1 MDILRALHE
10 KSPKHNIYFFVKLP
24 NKGTIMEKILDIA
37 DAIAHEK
44 GLEPAKVI
52 EALKTAFVQTAKR
65 VINKDF
71 AFEAQID
78 EKTKAI
84 NIIQTITVLADD
96 DEDLYTEEGDVNP
109 AYMSL
114 SDAKAYDDQV
124 EVGDQLQDEHSLEDY
139 GRTGASQLHREIEF
153 HIQRLVEDELFNKYK
168 SKVGTLVS
176 GRVTRVDAQQST
188 YIEVD
193 EVRAVLPM
201 KSRIKGESFD
211 VGDHIKAVVRR
222 VNMDKENGIQIE
234 LSRTSPKFLE
244 ELLALEVPEIADGTV
259 IVERSARIPG
269 ERAKVA
275 LLSTH
280 PQVDAVGATVGV
292 KGVRINAVSE
302 ELIGENIDCIEYTS
316 ITELFVSRT
325 MSPAII
331 SHVEIIQN
339 EEGENEKVIVTLP
352 ADQKSKAIGKSG
364 INIRLASMLT
374 GMNIE
379 LVETDSTTNEATGE
393 IEESKDGVDAL
404 EALFN

>member
-1 MDILRALHE
+1 
-10 KSPKHNIYFFVKLP
+10 
-24 NKGTIMEKILDIA
+24 MEKILDIA

-44 GLEPAKVI
+44 GLEPEKVI

-65 VINKDF
+65 VINRDF

-78 EKTKAI
+78 EDTKAI

-114 SDAKAYDDQV
+114 EDAKAYDDQV

-153 HIQRLVEDELFNKYK
+153 HIQRLVEDELYNKYK
-168 SKVGTLVS
+168 SMIGNLVS
-176 GRVTRVDAQQST
+176 GRVTRVDSQQST
-188 YIEVD
+188 YIEID

-201 KSRIKGESFD
+201 KSRIKGEIFD

-244 ELLALEVPEIADGTV
+244 ALLELEVPEIADGTV

-269 ERAKVA
+269 ERAKIA
-275 LLSTH
+275 LISTH

-292 KGVRINAVSE
+292 KGVRINAVSD
-302 ELIGENIDCIEYTS
+302 ELIGENIDCIEYTD

-331 SHVEIIQN
+331 SHVEIIKN
-339 EEGENEKVIVTLP
+339 EEGENEKVIITLP

-379 LVETDSTTNEATGE
+379 LVENDSTTNEETGE

-404 EALFN
+404 EALFS

>member
-1 MDILRALHE
+1 
-10 KSPKHNIYFFVKLP
+10 
-24 NKGTIMEKILDIA
+24 MERILDIA

-44 GLEPAKVI
+44 GLSPEKVL

-65 VINKDF
+65 VINKNF

-78 EKTKAI
+78 KATKSI
-84 NIIQTITVLADD
+84 TIVQTITVVADD
-96 DEDLYTEEGDVNP
+96 DEKLQDPEIAP
-109 AYMSL
+109 AYMSITN
-114 SDAKAYDDQV
+114 AREYDDQV
-124 EVGDQLQDEHSLEDY
+124 ELGDQLQDEHSLENY

-168 SKVGTLVS
+168 SKIGTLVS

-201 KSRIKGESFD
+201 KSRIKGETFK

-244 ELLALEVPEIADGTV
+244 ELLALEVPEISDGTV
-259 IVERSARIPG
+259 IIERSARIPG
-269 ERAKVA
+269 ERAKIA
-275 LLSTH
+275 LASTH

-292 KGVRINAVSE
+292 KGVRINAVSD
-302 ELIGENIDCIEYTS
+302 ELIGENIDCIEYTP
-316 ITELFVSRT
+316 ILELFISRT

-339 EEGENEKVIVTLP
+339 EAGENEKAIITLP
-352 ADQKSKAIGKSG
+352 SDQKSKAIGKSG

-379 LVETDSTTNEATGE
+379 LVETDSTSGE
-393 IEESKDGVDAL
+393 ESTQTQESKDSVDAL
-404 EALFN
+404 KALFS

>member
-1 MDILRALHE
+1 
-10 KSPKHNIYFFVKLP
+10 
-24 NKGTIMEKILDIA
+24 MEKILDIA

-44 GLEPAKVI
+44 GLEPEKVI

-71 AFEAQID
+71 AFEAQIN
-78 EKTKAI
+78 EATKAI

-109 AYMSL
+109 AYMSIT
-114 SDAKAYDDQV
+114 DARAYDDQV
-124 EVGDQLQDEHSLEDY
+124 EVGDQLQDEHNLEDY

-331 SHVEIIQN
+331 SHVEIIKN

-379 LVETDSTTNEATGE
+379 LVETDSTTNEETGE

-404 EALFN
+404 EALFS

>member
-1 MDILRALHE
+1 
-10 KSPKHNIYFFVKLP
+10 
-24 NKGTIMEKILDIA
+24 MEKVLDIA

-44 GLEPAKVI
+44 GLQPEKVL
-52 EALKTAFVQTAKR
+52 EALKAAFVQTAKR
-65 VINKDF
+65 VINQNF

-78 EKTKAI
+78 KVKKTI
-84 NIIQTITVLADD
+84 NVVQTITVVANDD
-96 DEDLYTEEGDVNP
+96 AKLQDEQMAP
-109 AYMSL
+109 AYISI
-114 SDAKAYDDQV
+114 SDAREYDDQV
-124 EVGDQLQDEHSLEDY
+124 ELGDQLQIEHDLEEH
-139 GRTGASQLHREIEF
+139 GRTAASSLHREIEF

-168 SKVGTLVS
+168 SKIGNLVS
-176 GRVTRVDAQQST
+176 GRVTRVDSQNST

-201 KSRIKGESFD
+201 KSRIKGEFFK

-244 ELLALEVPEIADGTV
+244 ELLALEVPEISDGTV
-259 IVERSARIPG
+259 IIERCARIPG

-275 LLSTH
+275 LISMH

-292 KGVRINAVSE
+292 KGVRINAVSQ
-302 ELIGENIDCIEYTS
+302 ELIGENIDCIEYTT
-316 ITELFVSRT
+316 IPELFVSRT

-331 SHVEIIQN
+331 SHVEIVKSAD
-339 EEGENEKVIVTLP
+339 GENDKAIITLP

-374 GMNIE
+374 GLNIE
-379 LVETDSTTNEATGE
+379 LVESDSKSEGSSSE
-393 IEESKDGVDAL
+393 PMKEQKDGVNAL

>member
-1 MDILRALHE
+1 MANDDA
-10 KSPKHNIYFFVKLP
+10 KL
-24 NKGTIMEKILDIA
+24 
-37 DAIAHEK
+37 
-44 GLEPAKVI
+44 
-52 EALKTAFVQTAKR
+52 Q
-65 VINKDF
+65 
-71 AFEAQID
+71 D
-78 EKTKAI
+78 EQMA
-84 NIIQTITVLADD
+84 
-96 DEDLYTEEGDVNP
+96 P
-109 AYMSL
+109 AYISI
-114 SDAKAYDDQV
+114 SDAREYDDQV
-124 EVGDQLQDEHSLEDY
+124 ELGDQLQIEHDLEEH
-139 GRTGASQLHREIEF
+139 GRTAASSLHREIEF

-168 SKVGTLVS
+168 SKIGNLVS
-176 GRVTRVDAQQST
+176 GRVTRVDSQNST

-201 KSRIKGESFD
+201 KSRIKGEFFK

-244 ELLALEVPEIADGTV
+244 ELLALEVPEISDGTV
-259 IVERSARIPG
+259 IIEKCARIPG

-275 LLSTH
+275 LISMH

-292 KGVRINAVSE
+292 KGVRINAVSQ
-302 ELIGENIDCIEYTS
+302 ELIGENIDCIEYTT
-316 ITELFVSRT
+316 IPELFISRT

-331 SHVEIIQN
+331 SHVEIVKSAD
-339 EEGENEKVIVTLP
+339 GENDKAIITLP

-379 LVETDSTTNEATGE
+379 L
-393 IEESKDGVDAL
+393 IESDSKDATQETRKDEQKDGMNAL

>member
-1 MDILRALHE
+1 
-10 KSPKHNIYFFVKLP
+10 
-24 NKGTIMEKILDIA
+24 MERILDIA
-37 DAIAHEK
+37 EAIAHEK
-44 GLEPAKVI
+44 GLAPEKVL

-65 VINKDF
+65 VINPDF
-71 AFEAQID
+71 AFEAQVD
-78 EKTKAI
+78 EDTKKI
-84 NIIQTITVLADD
+84 NIIQTITVVADD
-96 DEDLYTEEGDVNP
+96 DENLQDEHMAP
-109 AYMSL
+109 AYISIT
-114 SDAKAYDDQV
+114 DAREYDDQV
-124 EVGDQLQDEHSLEDY
+124 ELGDQLQVEHNLEDH
-139 GRTGASQLHREIEF
+139 GRTGASSLHREIEY

-176 GRVTRVDAQQST
+176 GRVTRVDAQNST

-193 EVRAVLPM
+193 EVKAVLPM
-201 KSRIKGESFD
+201 KSRIKGEVFE

-244 ELLALEVPEIADGTV
+244 ALLALEVPEIADGAV
-259 IVERSARIPG
+259 IIEKSARIPG
-269 ERAKVA
+269 ERAKIA
-275 LLSTH
+275 LISTH

-316 ITELFVSRT
+316 IPELFISRT

-331 SHVEIIQN
+331 SHVEIVKN
-339 EEGENEKVIVTLP
+339 EEGENEKAIITLP
-352 ADQKSKAIGKSG
+352 SDQKSKAIGKSG

-379 LVETDSTTNEATGE
+379 LIETDDKTDESTGE
-393 IEESKDGVDAL
+393 VEEAKDGVDAL
-404 EALFN
+404 EALFS